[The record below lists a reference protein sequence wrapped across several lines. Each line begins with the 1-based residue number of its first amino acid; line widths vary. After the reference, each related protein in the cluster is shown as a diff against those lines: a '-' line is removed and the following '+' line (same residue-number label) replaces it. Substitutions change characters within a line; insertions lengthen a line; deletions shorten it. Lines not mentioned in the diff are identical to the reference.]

1 MYKKSLIL
9 NTPPETRSFLSG
21 YKGLIEIPELTAGSM
36 VQYDQINSDDIK
48 TGIKRYGWFNS
59 FNVLNQSDQDLTVL
73 LDFENSK
80 SYIIPAG
87 NSMSVSDVMFER
99 VQLENN
105 DSSTISASL
114 CKLYCIYERPQVREL
129 I

>member
-21 YKGLIEIPELTAGSM
+21 YKGLIEIPELTAGAM
-36 VQYDQINSDDIK
+36 VQYDQINSNVIK

-87 NSMSVSDVMFER
+87 NSMTVTDVMFEKL
-99 VQLENN
+99 QLENN
-105 DSSTISASL
+105 DSSTISSGLA
-114 CKLYCIYERPQVREL
+114 KIYCIYERPQVREL